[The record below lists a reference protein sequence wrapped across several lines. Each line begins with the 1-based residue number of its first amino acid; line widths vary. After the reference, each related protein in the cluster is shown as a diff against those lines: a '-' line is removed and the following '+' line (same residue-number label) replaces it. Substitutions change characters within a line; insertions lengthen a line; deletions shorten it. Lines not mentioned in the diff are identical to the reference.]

1 MGSGLGE
8 TFDTPYYLFV
18 KNEYTLDHN
27 NLFEVVAMQHGLKFV
42 DH

>member
-8 TFDTPYYLFV
+8 TFDTPYDLFV
-18 KNEYTLDHN
+18 KNEYILDH